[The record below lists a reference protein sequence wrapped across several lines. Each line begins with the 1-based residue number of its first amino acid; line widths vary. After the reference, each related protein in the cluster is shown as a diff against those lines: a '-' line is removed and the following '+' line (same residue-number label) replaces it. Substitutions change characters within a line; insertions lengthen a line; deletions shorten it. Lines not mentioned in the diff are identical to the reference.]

1 MRTPR
6 RAYKADVTAAR
17 RYPCRNRTPKA
28 DGNGMVILSRVN
40 VCAPPIST
48 YQRAV
53 KQKRRVRR
61 AEGEERPEAELR
73 NPRQRV
79 EGYCGFL

>member
-1 MRTPR
+1 
-6 RAYKADVTAAR
+6 
-17 RYPCRNRTPKA
+17 
-28 DGNGMVILSRVN
+28 MVILSRVN

-61 AEGEERPEAELR
+61 AEGEERPEAESQSLR
-73 NPRQRV
+73 QQAA
-79 EGYCGFL
+79 GYCGFL